1 MLKHLKILCS
11 YHELLANITL
21 RDIKARYKQSL
32 LGTTWAIIQSL
43 SLMLIFTV
51 VFSKF
56 LRMPTTGLPYPIFA
70 YCALLPWSFF
80 SNALTFA
87 VLALLTT
94 ATSLGTPLFEKLR
107 FLEWRAKRFFALHE
121 KTRLKNEVPLRS
133 TSESRRRD

>member
-87 VLALLTT
+87 VPSLINNGNLFGNALVRE
-94 ATSLGTPLFEKLR
+94 TPVSRMES
-107 FLEWRAKRFFALHE
+107 EE
-121 KTRLKNEVPLRS
+121 ILRS
-133 TSESRRRD
+133 P